1 MPVSP
6 TPIHVSRNAS
16 LPRKVF
22 HFFRDR
28 SPAEIR
34 DAIRTHGALRLAWNA
49 GPGYLM
55 DRRFDRRFGVQTV
68 GSVSLSELTV
78 GELGREGGHLY
89 DPLATRTCR
98 SVLRQAVPDP
108 RGHTFVDY
116 GSGKGRVLFIASE
129 QPYARAVGVEFAAE
143 LHEVARRNVRAYRN
157 PRRRCPAIDV
167 VHADAR
173 GFPVPAGPCVLHFF
187 TPFDDHVLAEVMDG
201 VRASYAADPRRIVVV
216 FVTDPD
222 SYPLPHAVLGTG
234 PFARR
239 PDPRMPFDPARR
251 FRLQAAVYEAAP
263 PA

>member
-1 MPVSP
+1 MLVGT
-6 TPIHVSRNAS
+6 TPIHVSRNSS

-34 DAIRTHGALRLAWNA
+34 DAIRTHGAMRLAWNA

-55 DRRFDRRFGVQTV
+55 DRRFDRRYGVDTV

-78 GELGREGGHLY
+78 DGAAREGGHLY

-108 RGHTFVDY
+108 RGLTFVDY

-129 QPYARAVGVEFAAE
+129 QPYARIVGVEFAAE
-143 LHEVARRNVRAYRN
+143 LHEAAERNIAAYRN
-157 PRRRCPAIDV
+157 PRQRCGAIAS

-173 GFPVPAGPCVLHFF
+173 AFPVPDGPCVLHFF
-187 TPFDDHVLAEVMDG
+187 SPFEDHVVAEVMEG
-201 VRASYAADPRRIVVV
+201 VRRSHAADPRRIVAV

-222 SYPLPHAVLGTG
+222 AYPLPHAILGAG
-234 PFARR
+234 PFVRR

-251 FRLQAAVYEAAP
+251 FRLDAAVYEAP

>member
-1 MPVSP
+1 MPVNT
-6 TPIHVSRNAS
+6 TPIHESRNAT

-49 GPGYLM
+49 GPGYLL
-55 DRRFDRRFGVQTV
+55 DRRFDRRFGVETV
-68 GSVSLSELTV
+68 GSVSLSELTI
-78 GELGREGGHLY
+78 GGRGPEGGHLY
-89 DPLATRTCR
+89 DPLAARTCR

-129 QPYARAVGVEFAAE
+129 QPYERAVGVEFAAE
-143 LHEVARRNVRAYRN
+143 LHEAARRNVRAYRN
-157 PRRRCPAIDV
+157 PRRRCPAIDL

-173 GFPVPAGPCVLHFF
+173 ALPVPDGPCVLHFF
-187 TPFDDHVLAEVMDG
+187 SPFDDDVVAEVMAG
-201 VRASYAADPRRIVVV
+201 VRASHAADPRRIVVV

-222 SYPLPHAVLGTG
+222 AYPIPHAVLGAG
-234 PFARR
+234 PFEPR

-251 FRLQAAVYEAAP
+251 FRLQAAVYEA
-263 PA
+263 PAG